1 MTLLPSEVP
10 IVMIPDLAH
19 LDPIS
24 PVKPEKVEKIGAKRG
39 RKLIETT
46 EYVHDGLEKIQ
57 NLTEELKKKGLTKKQ
72 KKSIKNTI
80 ASLDSRLKKR

>member
-1 MTLLPSEVP
+1 MPSEVP
-10 IVMIPDLAH
+10 IVMIPDLVH
-19 LDPIS
+19 LNPIDTTS
-24 PVKPEKVEKIGAKRG
+24 NQSEKVKKTGAKRG
-39 RKLIETT
+39 RKLIETG